1 MLRVGYCWGC
11 KWHYVRL
18 IYNIH
23 AIERNCLRRGERE
36 TYRVFEP
43 WDSHHPHHDADD
55 DGPEA
60 EEGELRGSVAL
71 VPAAVGGVHV
81 ARRHRTG
88 SGETVLPDDS
98 EGQRNMKLN
107 ITLWPPP
114 PAAPPTLVT
123 GSSGRSGHQ
132 WCSSCASPPPSAC
145 RSHSEAVWF
154 LSGQSQCLY
163 LKNFAATSCA
173 KCKHS
178 CKTIFFFRWLHKE
191 TLASLLL
198 NLVQNSTSW
207 KA

>member
-1 MLRVGYCWGC
+1 MVRVGYCWGC

-60 EEGELRGSVAL
+60 EEGELSGGVAL
-71 VPAAVGGVHV
+71 VPAAVRGVQLACGHGAGG
-81 ARRHRTG
+81 
-88 SGETVLPDDS
+88 GETVLPDNS
-98 EGQRNMKLN
+98 EGQTGEAQYEL
-107 ITLWPPP
+107 LSPP
-114 PAAPPTLVT
+114 PPTLVT
-123 GSSGRSGHQ
+123 GSSGRSGRQ

-145 RSHSEAVWF
+145 RSRSEVVWF

-163 LKNFAATSCA
+163 LML
-173 KCKHS
+173 
-178 CKTIFFFRWLHKE
+178 TI
-191 TLASLLL
+191 
-198 NLVQNSTSW
+198 
-207 KA
+207 